1 MNDKAN
7 FDTKMPLF
15 HLQENGDSDQNA
27 LTIINEISGIQEEL
41 INASKSKQSDLQ
53 IKLKKLKA
61 ELARIKIS
69 GILQKAIGDYS
80 ESDRIIKKKNT
91 DPEI

>member
-15 HLQENGDSDQNA
+15 HLQENGDSDQKA
-27 LTIINEISGIQEEL
+27 LTIINEISSI
-41 INASKSKQSDLQ
+41 ID
-53 IKLKKLKA
+53 
-61 ELARIKIS
+61 
-69 GILQKAIGDYS
+69 DYS
-80 ESDRIIKKKNT
+80 ESDRIIQKKNT